1 MTSATWQIT
10 PQFAARLR
18 GESSSRL
25 GSGLI
30 RSLGARRAFGL
41 ARFLRG
47 ISFSISN
54 YLENKLL
61 DAVFNNTSYAAGGDP
76 YISLHTANPGETGTS
91 EVSGGSYARIQVA
104 FGAASSGSVTNTG
117 NIDFTSMPA
126 ATVTHVGVWDAVS
139 AGNHLW
145 NGPLTSSVGVSAGAT
160 FRIAASNLT
169 VSLD

>member
-1 MTSATWQIT
+1 MTTFALS

-25 GSGLI
+25 GSLVI
-30 RSLGARRAFGL
+30 KALGKRRAFGL
-41 ARFLRG
+41 VRTLRDMMLK
-47 ISFSISN
+47 SISN

-61 DAVFNNTSYAAGGDP
+61 DATFNNTSYAAGADP

-91 EVSGGSYARIQVA
+91 EATGGSYARVQAA
-104 FGAASSGSVTNTG
+104 FGAASSGAVVNSG
-117 NIDFTSMPA
+117 NIDFTGMPA
-126 ATVTHVGVWDAVS
+126 VTVTHVGVWDDPT

-145 NGPLTSSVGVSAGAT
+145 NGPLTSSVPVSAGAT
-160 FRIAASNLT
+160 FRIATSNLT